1 LRFPQIPFNPKSE
14 VFAGATKRK
23 VDNLKGKMYHQI
35 KTQYFRKGMIYKSF
49 NIKQIDGSSVRPTV
63 EERE

>member
-1 LRFPQIPFNPKSE
+1 
-14 VFAGATKRK
+14 
-23 VDNLKGKMYHQI
+23 LKGKMYHQI

-49 NIKQIDGSSVRPTV
+49 NIKQIDGNTVRPTV